1 MGFCI
6 NVTKK
11 CDQLGFSDKGRLG
24 GRAHTHRGSHRS
36 QVKDEQ
42 MGKARRAREGD
53 RGVCWWEIKQML
65 ADGRRTWTSD
75 CYAGTRVRSELNR

>member
-1 MGFCI
+1 MGFFI

-53 RGVCWWEIKQML
+53 RGVCW
-65 ADGRRTWTSD
+65 
-75 CYAGTRVRSELNR
+75 